1 MQQLYL
7 YQAPTKSPSYR
18 HSLSQEVDE
27 NKQKPPGRAGGERE
41 VTMRPRTRNLNIPSD
56 QEILA
61 LEIPSTQPA
70 VVLVEPAARYL
81 GSSTATLYEAL
92 QDERVPFGWAVQ
104 HNSHWSYNISPGA
117 LVRYKREGLPM
128 YRLKDV
134 SEIICE
140 DVNRLIDQRMS
151 LVGKLTS
158 VLLET

>member
-1 MQQLYL
+1 
-7 YQAPTKSPSYR
+7 
-18 HSLSQEVDE
+18 
-27 NKQKPPGRAGGERE
+27 
-41 VTMRPRTRNLNIPSD
+41 MRPRTRNLNIPSD
-56 QEILA
+56 QEILE
-61 LEIPSTQPA
+61 LDNVP
-70 VVLVEPAARYL
+70 VETAARYL

-128 YRLKDV
+128 Y
-134 SEIICE
+134 E

-158 VLLET
+158 ALLET

>member
-1 MQQLYL
+1 MTRRSWLW
-7 YQAPTKSPSYR
+7 TTSR
-18 HSLSQEVDE
+18 WRRR
-27 NKQKPPGRAGGERE
+27 PG
-41 VTMRPRTRNLNIPSD
+41 IW
-56 QEILA
+56 
-61 LEIPSTQPA
+61 
-70 VVLVEPAARYL
+70 AA
-81 GSSTATLYEAL
+81 LYEAL

>member
-1 MQQLYL
+1 
-7 YQAPTKSPSYR
+7 
-18 HSLSQEVDE
+18 
-27 NKQKPPGRAGGERE
+27 
-41 VTMRPRTRNLNIPSD
+41 MRPRTRELTIPSD

-61 LEIPSTQPA
+61 CDNVP
-70 VVLVEPAARYL
+70 VELAARYL

-104 HNSHWSYNISPGA
+104 RNSHWSYNISPGA

-140 DVNRLIDQRMS
+140 DVNRLIDQRMAM
-151 LVGKLTS
+151 VGKLTS
-158 VLLET
+158 ALLEA

>member
-1 MQQLYL
+1 
-7 YQAPTKSPSYR
+7 
-18 HSLSQEVDE
+18 
-27 NKQKPPGRAGGERE
+27 
-41 VTMRPRTRNLNIPSD
+41 MRPRTRNLNIPSD

-61 LEIPSTQPA
+61 LDNVP
-70 VVLVEPAARYL
+70 VETAARYL
-81 GSSTATLYEAL
+81 GSSTATPYEAL

>member
-61 LEIPSTQPA
+61 LDNVP
-70 VVLVEPAARYL
+70 VETAARYL

>member
-27 NKQKPPGRAGGERE
+27 NKQKPLAGPGGERE

-61 LEIPSTQPA
+61 LDNVP
-70 VVLVEPAARYL
+70 VETAARYL

-158 VLLET
+158 ALLET

>member
-61 LEIPSTQPA
+61 LDNVP
-70 VVLVEPAARYL
+70 VETAARYL

-158 VLLET
+158 ALLET